1 MRSQFFTFLYINVC
15 SWRSAE
21 GAAPLPA
28 PRNRAGQARG
38 GRARRRGRPSRCL
51 PLSPPPPGPARP
63 GQAEPSRRPRPPLA
77 PLGPSPPAERRRAGR
92 RLPPPSRRGSYTGSR
107 PGSPP
112 SPGSSAPPPAPRR
125 GPAGPA
131 RPFAVT
137 LLGARPTRP
146 GPPRKAAGGPG
157 LLWGGGVGRPCLVG
171 GDAFCM
177 NLMINFRLIVVYVVP
192 KTISPSP
199 PLCAVVSPLTQSCDN
214 T

>member
-63 GQAEPSRRPRPPLA
+63 SRPAAPARPRPPLA

-137 LLGARPTRP
+137 LPGARPTRP

-157 LLWGGGVGRPCLVG
+157 LLWGGGVGFGRRRWFLYKFNDYFSPNCGLCRPQDHLT
-171 GDAFCM
+171 F
-177 NLMINFRLIVVYVVP
+177 
-192 KTISPSP
+192 PSP
-199 PLCAVVSPLTQSCDN
+199 LRCGLPATSEL
-214 T
+214 